1 MQSLPARLL
10 AAAFALTLAL
20 APAGAAET
28 PKGAAIFTI
37 SGAIGQT
44 NRGPFN
50 AFDDGF
56 LEHHDR
62 SFAKAFAFDR
72 AMLEAL
78 PQQEITAKA
87 EGWAKAY
94 RLKGPL
100 VADVLKAVGAEGRTV
115 TFVALDGYATKFTP
129 EEIAQHRWVLAHSA
143 DGAPLSIGGRGPL
156 WMAYDV
162 EGGSASWEEEGRWAW
177 AVFYAEA
184 E

>member
-1 MQSLPARLL
+1 MSILRALFLVLPFL
-10 AAAFALTLAL
+10 FL
-20 APAGAAET
+20 APASAAEA
-28 PKGAAIFTI
+28 PKGAVIFTI
-37 SGAIGQT
+37 AGAVGET
-44 NRGPFN
+44 NRGPYSE
-50 AFDDGF
+50 FDDGF
-56 LEHHDR
+56 LKHHER
-62 SFAKAFAFDR
+62 SFEKAFAFDR

-100 VADVLKAVGAEGRTV
+100 VTDVLKLVGAEGRTV

-129 EEIAQHRWVLAHSA
+129 EEIAAHRWVLAHTG
-143 DGAPLSIGGRGPL
+143 DGVPLAIGGRGPL

-177 AVFYAEA
+177 AVFYAEV